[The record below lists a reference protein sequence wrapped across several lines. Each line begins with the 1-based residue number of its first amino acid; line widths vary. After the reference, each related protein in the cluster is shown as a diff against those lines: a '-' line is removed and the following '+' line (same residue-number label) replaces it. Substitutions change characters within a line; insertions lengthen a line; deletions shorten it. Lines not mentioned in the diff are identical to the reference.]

1 MFPESP
7 ADLAGMRSEDLI
19 VKLDGV
25 PIDDVN
31 VLQRLMVAEVIG
43 KRVPVSVVRGSRLLE
58 LELRP
63 AELGSRA

>member
-1 MFPESP
+1 M
-7 ADLAGMRSEDLI
+7 
-19 VKLDGV
+19 

-31 VLQRLMVAEVIG
+31 VLQRLMVADLIG

-63 AELGSRA
+63 AELGSRG